1 MGGVAMT
8 RQELFALAAQRYGTV
23 PEYPWLD
30 DNAVLRR
37 KDNEKWYA
45 IVLRVAA
52 SKLGPA
58 ETGELELLNV
68 KCDPV
73 LLSSLRTQVGYF
85 PAYHMN
91 KEKWLSIRLGKPEL
105 DAAIADLLALSYELT
120 GPKKRSGKGMKK
132 ADEQRSKR

>member
-1 MGGVAMT
+1 MGEIAVT
-8 RQELFALAAQRYGTV
+8 RQELFALAAQRYGTA
-23 PEYPWLD
+23 PEYPWQD

-45 IVLRVAA
+45 VVLRVAA

-58 ETGELELLNV
+58 ETGEIELLNV
-68 KCDPV
+68 KCAPV
-73 LLSSLRTQVGYF
+73 LLASLRTQAGYF

-91 KEKWLSIRLGKPEL
+91 KEKWLSIRLGKREL

-120 GPKKRSGKGMKK
+120 GPKQRSGKGMKK
-132 ADEQRSKR
+132 VDGQR

>member
-1 MGGVAMT
+1 MT
-8 RQELFALAAQRYGTV
+8 RQELFALAAQRYGTA
-23 PEYPWLD
+23 PEYPWQD

-45 IVLRVAA
+45 VVLRIAA

-68 KCDPV
+68 KCDSV

-85 PAYHMN
+85 PA
-91 KEKWLSIRLGKPEL
+91 
-105 DAAIADLLALSYELT
+105 
-120 GPKKRSGKGMKK
+120 
-132 ADEQRSKR
+132 

>member
-1 MGGVAMT
+1 MGEIAMT
-8 RQELFALAAQRYGTV
+8 RQELFALVEKRYGTA
-23 PEYPWLD
+23 PEYPWQD

-45 IVLRVAA
+45 VVLRVAA

-58 ETGELELLNV
+58 ETEKIELLNV

-73 LLSSLRTQVGYF
+73 LLASLRTQAGYF

-105 DAAIADLLALSYELT
+105 NASVADLLALSYELT
-120 GPKKRSGKGMKK
+120 GPKPRSGKEMKK
-132 ADEQRSKR
+132 ADA

>member
-1 MGGVAMT
+1 MT
-8 RQELFALAAQRYGTV
+8 RQELFALAAQRYGTA
-23 PEYPWLD
+23 PEYPWQD

-45 IVLRVAA
+45 VVLRVAA

-73 LLSSLRTQVGYF
+73 LLASLRTQVGYF

-91 KEKWLSIRLGKPEL
+91 KEKWLSVCLGKPEL
-105 DAAIADLLALSYELT
+105 DASVADLLALSYELT
-120 GPKKRSGKGMKK
+120 GPKKRIGKGMKK
-132 ADEQRSKR
+132 ADGQRSKR

>member
-1 MGGVAMT
+1 MT
-8 RQELFALAAQRYGTV
+8 QQELFVLAQQKYGTA
-23 PEYPWLD
+23 PEYPWQD

-45 IVLRVAA
+45 VVLRVAA
-52 SKLGPA
+52 SKLGLA

-73 LLSSLRTQVGYF
+73 LLSSLRMQAGYF

-120 GPKKRSGKGMKK
+120 G
-132 ADEQRSKR
+132 SKERGRLRNRYRCATYF

>member
-1 MGGVAMT
+1 MI
-8 RQELFALAAQRYGTV
+8 RQELFALAAQRYDTA
-23 PEYPWLD
+23 PEYPWQD

-45 IVLRVAA
+45 VVLRVAA
-52 SKLGPA
+52 SKLGLT

-73 LLSSLRTQVGYF
+73 LLSSLRTQAGYF

-105 DAAIADLLALSYELT
+105 DASIADLLALSYELT
-120 GPKKRSGKGMKK
+120 GPKQRSGKGMKK
-132 ADEQRSKR
+132 ADGQR

>member
-1 MGGVAMT
+1 MT
-8 RQELFALAAQRYGTV
+8 RQELFALAAQRYGTA
-23 PEYPWLD
+23 PEYPWQD

-45 IVLRVAA
+45 VVLRVAA

-73 LLSSLRTQVGYF
+73 LLSSLRTQAGYF

-91 KEKWLSIRLGKPEL
+91 KEKWLSIRLGKPKL

-120 GPKKRSGKGMKK
+120 GPKQRSGKGMKEV
-132 ADEQRSKR
+132 DGQRSKR

>member
-1 MGGVAMT
+1 MGEIAMT
-8 RQELFALAAQRYGTV
+8 RQELFALVEKRYGTA
-23 PEYPWLD
+23 PEYPWQD

-45 IVLRVAA
+45 VVLRVAA

-58 ETGELELLNV
+58 ETGEIELLNV

-73 LLSSLRTQVGYF
+73 LLASLRTQAGYF

-91 KEKWLSIRLGKPEL
+91 KEKWLSVRLGEPML
-105 DAAIADLLALSYELT
+105 DASIADLLALSYELT
-120 GPKKRSGKGMKK
+120 GPKPRSGKGMKK
-132 ADEQRSKR
+132 ADA

>member
-1 MGGVAMT
+1 MGEIAMT
-8 RQELFALAAQRYGTV
+8 RQELFALAAQRYGTA
-23 PEYPWLD
+23 PEYPWQD

-45 IVLRVAA
+45 VVLRVAA
-52 SKLGPA
+52 SKLGPE

-73 LLSSLRTQVGYF
+73 LLSSLRTQTGYF

-91 KEKWLSIRLGKPEL
+91 KEKWLSIRLGKREL
-105 DAAIADLLALSYELT
+105 DEAIADLLALSYELT
-120 GPKKRSGKGMKK
+120 GPKPRSRKGMKK
-132 ADEQRSKR
+132 ADGQR